1 MKVVFVAPYTLPFRA
16 GGFETQV
23 YQIFK
28 ELRGLG
34 VDVLW
39 HNLEDSDLE
48 DVDILQIMA
57 AEPSMIPM
65 MRMAKNKGVKVV
77 LTPQQGSR
85 AKSNRYL
92 KACLSLSK
100 IPQLCSMHKL
110 MCATIRCADF
120 LTPLCS
126 FEAQRMTE
134 VYGFDRDHI
143 RVIPNGLDRVFFD
156 DAVADVE
163 IPCKEYLLTVGR
175 IEENKNQ
182 LTLIDVVKNL
192 GMNLI
197 IVGGPGSSGSDYL
210 EKCKKAANNRVYFWG
225 VERDPLVVKQL
236 YRNTRLTVIP
246 SYSEMLPLV
255 AFESLS
261 QHTPVVCT
269 DRCGITGEDIP
280 GLCFSDISV
289 KALTESILSMRS
301 FDGGTIT
308 DKGIYTW
315 ADIAGMYKDVYEE
328 LLK

>member
-1 MKVVFVAPYTLPFRA
+1 MKVVFVAPYTLPFRL

-34 VDVLW
+34 VDVSW
-39 HNLEDSDLE
+39 HNLEDSNLE
-48 DVDILQIMA
+48 GVDILQIMA
-57 AEPSMIPM
+57 TEPSMMPL

-92 KACLSLSK
+92 KTCLMLSK

-110 MCATIRCADF
+110 TYDTIRCADF
-120 LTPLCS
+120 LTPLCG

-134 VYGFDRDHI
+134 VYGFDRNSI

-156 DAVADVE
+156 NAVADVE
-163 IPCKEYLLTVGR
+163 IPYKEYLLMVGR

-182 LTLIDVVKNL
+182 IALIDVAKNL

-197 IVGGPGSSGSDYL
+197 IVGGPGSAGSGYL
-210 EKCKKAANNRVYFWG
+210 EKCKKTANNWVNFWG
-225 VERDPLVVKQL
+225 VERNPLVVKQL
-236 YRNTRLTVIP
+236 YRNARLTVIP

-269 DRCGITGEDIP
+269 DRCGIADERIP
-280 GLCFSDISV
+280 GLCFSDITV
-289 KALTESILSMRS
+289 KALTESISTMRD
-301 FDGGTIT
+301 FDRGAVT

-315 ADIAGMYKDVYEE
+315 TDVAAMYLEVYEK